1 VSSTS
6 LFQTLQSALG
16 DAYVVEREL
25 GGGGMSRVFLA
36 HESALNRKVVI
47 KVLAPEL
54 TNDVMLARF
63 KREFEVTAV
72 LQHPHILP
80 VLTTGTRN
88 GLLYYIAPFVEG
100 ESLRHRLQREGKL
113 PVDDAVRIL
122 SELAGALDYAHERN
136 VVHRD
141 IKPENVL
148 LSDGHA
154 VLADFG
160 IAAALSGPVPS
171 AEARA
176 EGRLTE
182 VGMAMGTPGYMSPEQ
197 AAGERDLDGRSDL
210 YSLAIVGYEMFTGEP
225 PFTGT
230 SPLTVLTQH
239 LTALPKPVDS
249 RRADTPPAV
258 AIALMKALAKKPED
272 RFQTAGEFR
281 RALGVSYSGG
291 SRALN
296 RTQRRAAWGAVG
308 ALVVSL
314 LVVLLALSKR
324 GEATDVDDNLV
335 VITPFDVLDSAHTVW
350 REGLVDLLA
359 ANLDGAGPL
368 RTVSPAV
375 VVKRFRGRA
384 DDASSGRFA
393 RSLGARLAVYGR
405 VLRAGEDSVRVDAR
419 VVDAV
424 TGSSLGDIR
433 VSDRSERMDRLSDS
447 LTVAI
452 LRQLNE
458 TRAIGAV
465 RQATIGSTSLPAIK
479 AYLQGAQ
486 FYRHSDWDSA
496 STYFDR
502 AIALDSNFAP
512 ARRQLMNALSWK
524 LGAQM
529 DLRPEGYQHALLA
542 GQRNRGL
549 APRESV
555 LVAADSIFSAMQLNV
570 IARNGPQAQYP
581 LAKRLFALLESAAN
595 RFPQDPEIWF
605 KLGDA
610 RYHWGFLQSS
620 SQTRIGARQAFA
632 RSIEFDSAFGPAYI
646 HQAEIV
652 ASQQDREELRRVIRA
667 YLDLHPSDVHASSFR
682 IVDQLLD
689 PARRDDVLRGLGD
702 STTTTSAQALLT
714 AYSTVAPILDSAE
727 TQVAMARAMVNGVE
741 AGRMPKAFSA
751 NARNALVAML
761 ALRGH
766 LRDAVK
772 EAEPTQYGILMDAAT
787 LGAIPPDSATAL
799 FDRWLRSPSTPVQSA
814 VTLRWWLA
822 RGDTA
827 RTQAAFRT
835 TLPNG
840 QPFYPEYT
848 RAPLMALARGD
859 TGAAIRG
866 LTVPDSICLQN
877 CAGLRST
884 LGPLLEAW
892 GQDDRAAAAVLDQD
906 YNGSPA
912 MRVMWM
918 LHRGRVNERLKQNAK
933 AIDSYLFVVDAWRFG
948 DAEVQGYVREA
959 REGIERLRS
968 DAPRTRSQ
976 VTPGTSTPR
985 S

>member
-1 VSSTS
+1 
-6 LFQTLQSALG
+6 
-16 DAYVVEREL
+16 
-25 GGGGMSRVFLA
+25 
-36 HESALNRKVVI
+36 
-47 KVLAPEL
+47 
-54 TNDVMLARF
+54 
-63 KREFEVTAV
+63 
-72 LQHPHILP
+72 
-80 VLTTGTRN
+80 
-88 GLLYYIAPFVEG
+88 
-100 ESLRHRLQREGKL
+100 
-113 PVDDAVRIL
+113 
-122 SELAGALDYAHERN
+122 
-136 VVHRD
+136 
-141 IKPENVL
+141 
-148 LSDGHA
+148 
-154 VLADFG
+154 
-160 IAAALSGPVPS
+160 
-171 AEARA
+171 
-176 EGRLTE
+176 
-182 VGMAMGTPGYMSPEQ
+182 MSPEQ
-197 AAGERDLDGRSDL
+197 AAGERDLDGRSDI

-239 LTALPKPVDS
+239 LTAPPKPVDS

-258 AIALMKALAKKPED
+258 AAALMKALAKQPDD
-272 RFQTAGEFR
+272 RFQTSGEFR

-291 SRALN
+291 SRVLS
-296 RTQRRAAWGAVG
+296 RTQRRAALGVVG
-308 ALVVSL
+308 ALAAVL
-314 LVVLLALSKR
+314 LVAILALSRR
-324 GEATDVDDNLV
+324 GDATDVDDNLV
-335 VITPFDVLDSAHTVW
+335 VVAPFEVLDPAHTVW

-359 ANLDGAGPL
+359 TNLDGAGPL

-384 DDASSGRFA
+384 DDSSSSRFA
-393 RSLGARLAVYGR
+393 RSVGARIAVYGR

-424 TGSSLGDIR
+424 TRSSLGDIR
-433 VSDRSERMDRLSDS
+433 VSDRAERMDRLSDS

-479 AYLQGAQ
+479 AYLLGAQ

-496 STYFDR
+496 STYFER

-529 DLRPEGYQHALLA
+529 DVRPEGYQHALVA
-542 GQRNRGL
+542 GQRNAGL

-570 IARNGPQAQYP
+570 IARTGPQAQYP
-581 LAKRLFALLESAAN
+581 LAKRLFALLESASN
-595 RFPQDPEIWF
+595 RFPQDPEVWF

-620 SQTRIGARQAFA
+620 TQTRVAARQAFA

-652 ASQQDREELRRVIRA
+652 AAQQDQSELRRVIRA
-667 YLDLHPSDVHASSFR
+667 YLALHPSDVHASSFR

-689 PARRDDVLRGLGD
+689 PERRDGVLRGLGD
-702 STTTTSAQALLT
+702 SATATSPQALLT

-727 TQVAMARAMVNGVE
+727 TQVTMAREMVNGVTS
-741 AGRMPKAFSA
+741 GRMPRTFAT
-751 NARNALVAML
+751 NAKNALVAML

-772 EAEPTQYGILMDAAT
+772 EADATQFWILVDAAT
-787 LGAIPPDSATAL
+787 LGAIPTDSATAV
-799 FDRWLRSPSTPVQSA
+799 FDRWLRAPSTPVQSA
-814 VTLRWWLA
+814 VTLRWWIA

-827 RTQAAFRT
+827 RAAAALRT

-840 QPFYPEYT
+840 QPFYPEYA
-848 RAPLMALARGD
+848 RVPLLALARGD
-859 TGAAIRG
+859 TAAAIRG
-866 LTVPDSICLQN
+866 LTVPDSVCLVN

-892 GQDDRAAAAVLDQD
+892 GKDDPATAAVLDQD
-906 YNGSPA
+906 FNGSHA

-933 AIDSYLFVVDAWRFG
+933 AIDSYLYVVDAWRFG
-948 DAEVQGYVREA
+948 DPEVQGYVREA
-959 REGIERLRS
+959 REALDRLRT
-968 DAPRTRSQ
+968 DAPR
-976 VTPGTSTPR
+976 PR
-985 S
+985 G